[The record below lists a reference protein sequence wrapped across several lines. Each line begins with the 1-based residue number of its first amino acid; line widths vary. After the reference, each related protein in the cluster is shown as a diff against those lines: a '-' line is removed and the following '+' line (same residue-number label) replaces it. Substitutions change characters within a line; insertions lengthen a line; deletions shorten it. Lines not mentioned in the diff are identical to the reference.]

1 MKIRPSHAALELR
14 QIYGWHDDQRKGRT
28 ISLISSLLTSVY
40 NVFITGVFHTG
51 FLSMYDIDL
60 VGVGIISFIPPLAN
74 CFFMFSPMI
83 LERIQRRKWVLV
95 GAKIYFYAMYI
106 LATTIM
112 PLIVTDTHARVVWF
126 CILQFLSH
134 AVYSIFSAGF
144 TPWFYA
150 FYPQDQRLRAAYIS
164 DNQIFS
170 SLASNAALLLSGFMT
185 IAAARAGQQ
194 NQLVLGMRYFA
205 FVLVLLDVGMQA
217 MAKEYPY
224 PVRKERVHLR
234 EVFTLSLKHKKFMA
248 CLLLMF
254 VWNYISN
261 LNSGLWNYYLLN
273 TVGFPY
279 STVTFASATYP
290 IFLLLFTPMW
300 RRVLG
305 RYSWIRTFGLC
316 TAVWVPTEIMMFFV
330 SSASKGIF
338 LPAAMLQHVVSVGL
352 NLSYANVFYMNLP
365 QENATT
371 HTCFQSVFCNIFA
384 FLGLMTGTLWCKGF
398 GSRMFYIGAVPI
410 TAVQFT
416 TLFRAVTMLPLGLL
430 LMHFW
435 RSFTPDSEVEAMDLA
450 AGKR

>member
-1 MKIRPSHAALELR
+1 
-14 QIYGWHDDQRKGRT
+14 
-28 ISLISSLLTSVY
+28 
-40 NVFITGVFHTG
+40 
-51 FLSMYDIDL
+51 
-60 VGVGIISFIPPLAN
+60 
-74 CFFMFSPMI
+74 
-83 LERIQRRKWVLV
+83 
-95 GAKIYFYAMYI
+95 
-106 LATTIM
+106 
-112 PLIVTDTHARVVWF
+112 
-126 CILQFLSH
+126 
-134 AVYSIFSAGF
+134 
-144 TPWFYA
+144 
-150 FYPQDQRLRAAYIS
+150 
-164 DNQIFS
+164 
-170 SLASNAALLLSGFMT
+170 
-185 IAAARAGQQ
+185 
-194 NQLVLGMRYFA
+194 MRYFA

-371 HTCFQSVFCNIFA
+371 HTCFQSVFCNVFA

>member
-28 ISLISSLLTSVY
+28 ISLISSL
-40 NVFITGVFHTG
+40 
-51 FLSMYDIDL
+51 
-60 VGVGIISFIPPLAN
+60 
-74 CFFMFSPMI
+74 
-83 LERIQRRKWVLV
+83 
-95 GAKIYFYAMYI
+95 
-106 LATTIM
+106 
-112 PLIVTDTHARVVWF
+112 
-126 CILQFLSH
+126 
-134 AVYSIFSAGF
+134 
-144 TPWFYA
+144 
-150 FYPQDQRLRAAYIS
+150 
-164 DNQIFS
+164 
-170 SLASNAALLLSGFMT
+170 ASNAALLLSGFMT
-185 IAAARAGQQ
+185 IAAARAGRQ

-371 HTCFQSVFCNIFA
+371 HTCFQSVFCNVFA

-416 TLFRAVTMLPLGLL
+416 TLFRAVTMLPLGML

>member
-1 MKIRPSHAALELR
+1 
-14 QIYGWHDDQRKGRT
+14 
-28 ISLISSLLTSVY
+28 
-40 NVFITGVFHTG
+40 
-51 FLSMYDIDL
+51 
-60 VGVGIISFIPPLAN
+60 
-74 CFFMFSPMI
+74 
-83 LERIQRRKWVLV
+83 
-95 GAKIYFYAMYI
+95 
-106 LATTIM
+106 
-112 PLIVTDTHARVVWF
+112 
-126 CILQFLSH
+126 
-134 AVYSIFSAGF
+134 
-144 TPWFYA
+144 
-150 FYPQDQRLRAAYIS
+150 
-164 DNQIFS
+164 
-170 SLASNAALLLSGFMT
+170 
-185 IAAARAGQQ
+185 
-194 NQLVLGMRYFA
+194 MRYFA

-338 LPAAMLQHVVSVGL
+338 LPGGHAAACRFRRSEPELCQRILHEPAAGKRHHAHLLPIGILQCIRIPGADDGHAVVPRALAAACSI
-352 NLSYANVFYMNLP
+352 S
-365 QENATT
+365 
-371 HTCFQSVFCNIFA
+371 
-384 FLGLMTGTLWCKGF
+384 
-398 GSRMFYIGAVPI
+398 GAVPI

-416 TLFRAVTMLPLGLL
+416 TLFRAVTMLPLGML